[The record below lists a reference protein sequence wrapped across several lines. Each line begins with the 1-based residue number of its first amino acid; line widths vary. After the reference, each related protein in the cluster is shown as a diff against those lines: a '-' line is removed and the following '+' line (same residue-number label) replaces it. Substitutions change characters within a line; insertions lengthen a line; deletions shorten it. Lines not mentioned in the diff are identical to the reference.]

1 MDLVNRYLQAVR
13 FWLPRKQQ
21 DDMIAELS
29 EDIRSQMEERA
40 RALGRPLTESE
51 IEDLLRQRGS
61 PILVANRYLPQQSLI
76 GPLLFPIYRFVIL
89 VVSLVLLVPVALGS
103 LVTILSP
110 GFGAAR
116 SHHWLAIVGLT
127 WSHLWTGWFAAMG
140 IVTLV
145 FAILERTHA
154 QQHILESW
162 NPRKL
167 PPVRHPSL
175 IPRSTSAIELA
186 VNLAVLLWWIAN
198 MAAPLTLRFGDLH
211 IAFTAR
217 WSVFFWA
224 MLGLTLA
231 NATIASINLVR
242 PLWTTERITLRLL
255 IDLIGAGF
263 FCWLLKVN
271 IVAAITSP
279 TFTPEKAVAVTQ
291 SMNLWLARM
300 FPYAV
305 LVCVVVA
312 AANLWRYVHLK
323 KKPRTHPRTAAL
335 V

>member
-1 MDLVNRYLQAVR
+1 MDLINRYLQAVR

-29 EDIRSQMEERA
+29 EDIRSEMEERS
-40 RALGRPLTESE
+40 RALGRPLTEGE
-51 IEDLLRQRGS
+51 VEELLRQRGS

-76 GPLLFPIYRFVIL
+76 GPLLFPIYRFVAM
-89 VVSLVLLVPVALGS
+89 VVTLVLLVPMFLGW
-103 LVTILSP
+103 LVTLLSP
-110 GFGAAR
+110 GFGAIR
-116 SHHWLAIVGLT
+116 SHHWLSLAGLT

-154 QQHILESW
+154 QQHILECW

-186 VNLAVLLWWIAN
+186 VNLAVLFWWTAN
-198 MAAPLTLRFGDLH
+198 MAPPLRFHFGELF
-211 IAFTAR
+211 IAFTAQ
-217 WSVFFWA
+217 WAIFFWA
-224 MLGLTLA
+224 TLALTLA
-231 NATIASINLVR
+231 NSVLASINLVR
-242 PLWTTERITLRLL
+242 PFWSTPRITARLL
-255 IDLIGAGF
+255 VDLIGAVF
-263 FCWLLKVN
+263 FCWLLRAH
-271 IVAAITSP
+271 IVAAVVSL
-279 TFTPEKAVAVTQ
+279 TFTPEKTLAVTQ
-291 SMNLWLARM
+291 SMNYWLARM

-305 LVCVVVA
+305 FACIAVA

-323 KKPRTHPRTAAL
+323 KKPRARSPQAAA